1 MKIANKHHRSTAGF
15 SLVEF
20 MLATSITLMMMGGV
34 IYSHIMG
41 QNLHQWSMSKVG
53 ANDQSR
59 EALGHLQDEIRSAKR
74 IQIGDYA
81 TQGFQTPALGRSQI
95 GQTLRIFPT
104 TNDNLYVQYRL
115 ANIGQQFELRRTKVN
130 ENGILSARA
139 VAKHLTNNPALFGLE
154 DFRGNT
160 LTEPSA
166 TTVVRVTLDFKQ
178 FQYPITQVG
187 SEYYYDHYR
196 LQTRIAKR
204 ANE

>member
-1 MKIANKHHRSTAGF
+1 
-15 SLVEF
+15 

-34 IYSHIMG
+34 IYSHMMG
-41 QNLHQWSMSKVG
+41 QNLHQWSMAKVG

-59 EALGHLQDEIRSAKR
+59 ESLARLQDEIRSAKR
-74 IQIGDYA
+74 IKIGDFGS
-81 TQGFQTPALGRSQI
+81 QSFSVPALGQAQI
-95 GQTLRIFPT
+95 GQTIRIFPT
-104 TNDNLYVQYRL
+104 TNENLFVQYRL
-115 ANIGQQFELRRTKVN
+115 NQIGQQYQLRRSKFDA
-130 ENGILSARA
+130 NGVAASRV

-187 SEYYYDHYR
+187 SEFYYDYYR